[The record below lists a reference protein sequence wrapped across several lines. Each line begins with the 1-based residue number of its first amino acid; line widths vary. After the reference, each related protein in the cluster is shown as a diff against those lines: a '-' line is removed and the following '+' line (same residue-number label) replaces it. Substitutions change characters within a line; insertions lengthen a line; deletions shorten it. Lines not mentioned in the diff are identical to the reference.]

1 VWRCCTDG
9 AHLYLIDKASGVA
22 NFIGPHGAV
31 EFAIGAIAFDAGGVL
46 YGISL
51 TEAAQLYTIN
61 IFNGA
66 ATAIGPLSIGFVFEG
81 GLTFDVTGRLIGVN
95 QGDANAAQALYQD
108 SLIRTHGPNYAVRW
122 T

>member
-1 VWRCCTDG
+1 
-9 AHLYLIDKASGVA
+9 VA

-81 GLTFDVTGRLIGVN
+81 GLTFDVSGRLIGVN